1 MGLGRVGA
9 VTGTGGR
16 IVSWVLVALG
26 IVASWTVV
34 VTMTVP
40 RAITGAV
47 GDYGFFTGVA
57 DRLRAGD
64 VLYEQ
69 VWDNK
74 DPFVFYSIALARNFG
89 VGGAWALE
97 VLWVV
102 LACLGAYLIAR
113 QVGLS
118 RLLSAFVAWVLAPLV
133 VLGMPYFMGS
143 THLPGVALVL
153 LAVALALGVRWAW
166 AGVPVGV
173 LVFFKF
179 VMLPLALAVVVTVA
193 LASRRSRGLWRF
205 ALGFVATVGVV
216 AVVMLVRGE
225 LVGFLRT
232 QVDNILYSQSPIVS
246 AAYTSLFQKVA
257 QHVVILVNPHIV
269 AVLLATFTGLVVA
282 AIAHRRGAAHRP
294 SGVRGWLAQSTL
306 WWVTAVAFVVAVAT
320 IAITGKWF
328 HHAEI
333 LAVSSVLVLVLVA
346 HTLRVVWARPGWLAA
361 LVAAVLAVPL
371 TALPDVDHYASA
383 VRSVGSTWQDAN
395 ATDPLTALMA
405 QRAPTTVAFVGQG
418 NLVPRSGGL
427 DGWQVVCRN
436 IAQRPF
442 NPQWM
447 FDETVACLPAAELVV
462 VTNDY
467 GPDPVFPAYN
477 AFIDSVEAVLASQ
490 YDCEQVPDFRLCTRR
505 D

>member
-1 MGLGRVGA
+1 MTSGR
-9 VTGTGGR
+9 R
-16 IVSWVLVALG
+16 IVGWVLVALG

-34 VTMTVP
+34 VSMTVP
-40 RAITGAV
+40 RAISGAV

-74 DPFVFYSIALARNFG
+74 DPFVFYSIALARTFG

-102 LACLGAYLIAR
+102 LACVGAYLIAR
-113 QVGLS
+113 QVDLS
-118 RLLSAFVAWVLAPLV
+118 RLLSAFVSFVLAPLV
-133 VLGMPYFMGS
+133 LLGMPYFMGS

-153 LAVALALGVRWAW
+153 LAVALALGDRWAW

-173 LVFFKF
+173 LAFFKF
-179 VMLPLALAVVVTVA
+179 VMLPLALAVVVTAA

-205 ALGFVATVGVV
+205 VVGLLVTVGVV
-216 AVVMLVRGE
+216 TVVMLLRGE
-225 LVGFLRT
+225 FVGFLGT

-257 QHVVILVNPHIV
+257 QHIVILVNPHILLVLV
-269 AVLLATFTGLVVA
+269 ATLVGLVVA
-282 AIAHRRGAAHRP
+282 AVAGRRRG
-294 SGVRGWLAQSTL
+294 GWLAQSVL
-306 WWVTAVAFVVAVAT
+306 WWVTAVAFVVEFAT

-333 LAVSSVLVLVLVA
+333 LAVSSVLVLVLLA
-346 HTLRVVWARPGWLAA
+346 HALRVVWSRPAWLTA
-361 LVAAVLAVPL
+361 LLVAVLAVPL
-371 TALPDVDHYASA
+371 TALPGVAHYASA
-383 VRSVGSTWQDAN
+383 VRTVVATWQEAN
-395 ATDPLTALMA
+395 TTDPLTVLLAE
-405 QRAPTTVAFVGQG
+405 RAPTTVAFVGQG
-418 NLVPRSGGL
+418 NLVPRSGDL

-447 FDETVACLPAAELVV
+447 FDETVACLPSAQLVV

-467 GPDPVFPAYN
+467 GPDPAFPAYN
-477 AFIDSVEAVLASQ
+477 AFIDSVEAVLAAQ
-490 YDCEQVPDFRLCTRR
+490 YDCEQVPNFRLCTRR
-505 D
+505 G